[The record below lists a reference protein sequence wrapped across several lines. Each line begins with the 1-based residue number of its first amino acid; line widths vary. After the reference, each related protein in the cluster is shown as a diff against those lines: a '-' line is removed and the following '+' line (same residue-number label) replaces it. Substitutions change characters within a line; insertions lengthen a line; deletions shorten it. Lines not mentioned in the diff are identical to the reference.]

1 MQSSLWIVPPRRTR
15 GAPIVEPTVP
25 ILRHHPSGQ
34 LRDAPAPAAPAQ
46 APAPPDREAASLRA
60 IWRRTWEAPDPAL
73 IHAGAVGELLVDKIR
88 AVLALFILYLP
99 LSYSLVRPQ
108 DVTSRVAIALVGVAL
123 VQTLVVYRVLWAH
136 RRRQW
141 LSLASSL
148 LDVTLVSAALVTPL
162 LLDGGGTEPGART
175 AFLIYFLA
183 LFATSLRYDSR
194 VCAVTGAAAV
204 LQYAAIAAYAATLG
218 GLQRSSGAAGWMAA
232 AEETGR
238 LTLLAGATVLAA
250 AIVVRS
256 RELRRLSTRDPLT
269 GVLTRGFFHERLTA
283 EAARLE
289 HAGEPTACVMLD
301 IDHFKR
307 FNDTHGHL
315 VGDEALRLLG
325 AILRASFRASDIV
338 ARYGGEEFAAV
349 VPGLGPAMAVDR
361 MEAIRRA
368 VAATPVP
375 LAEGGSAAL
384 TVSIGVACFPFEE
397 GSILDALRLADG
409 RLYEAKAAGRGR
421 VIGPPVTRPRGVPA
435 AS

>member
-1 MQSSLWIVPPRRTR
+1 MRRAARHPPGRPLAEAIVPNLRR
-15 GAPIVEPTVP
+15 
-25 ILRHHPSGQ
+25 HPSTPH
-34 LRDAPAPAAPAQ
+34 RDAPPRLPAASSSE
-46 APAPPDREAASLRA
+46 PPDPEAASLRA

-73 IHAGAVGELLVDKIR
+73 SHAGAAGELLVAKVR
-88 AVLALFILYLP
+88 ALLAVFILYLP
-99 LSYSLVRPQ
+99 LSYSLARPH
-108 DVTSRVAIALVGVAL
+108 DVTSRVAIALVGAAL
-123 VQTLVVYRVLWAH
+123 LQTLIVYRVLRGQ

-141 LSLASSL
+141 LSFGSSL

-162 LLDGGGTEPGART
+162 LLDGGGTEPGARS

-183 LFATSLRYDSR
+183 VFATSLRYDSR

-204 LQYAAIAAYAATLG
+204 LQYAAIAGYAATLG
-218 GLQRSSGAAGWMAA
+218 GLERSSGATGWMAA
-232 AEETGR
+232 VEETGR
-238 LTLLAGATVLAA
+238 LTLLAAATVLAA

-269 GVLTRGFFHERLTA
+269 GVLTRGFFHERLAA
-283 EAARLE
+283 EAVRLE
-289 HAGEPTACVMLD
+289 HARESTACVMLD

-315 VGDEALRLLG
+315 IGDEALRLLG

-349 VPGLGPAMAVDR
+349 VPGLAPAMAVDR
-361 MEAIRRA
+361 MEAIRRE

-384 TVSIGVACFPFEE
+384 TVSVGVACFPSEE
-397 GSILDALRLADG
+397 GSILDTLRLADR

-421 VIGPPVTRPRGVPA
+421 VIGPPVPRPQGVPA